1 MIGEKY
7 MDQKIS
13 KMRAQREKLLGLWE
27 RRSEICFV
35 GGVWGKTREF
45 TMLKGRMVLLFIAA
59 VCNVLIG
66 FLTGNFV
73 HRIDKETQK

>member
-1 MIGEKY
+1 MMREKY

-35 GGVWGKTREF
+35 GGVWGKTCEY
-45 TMLKGRMVLLFIAA
+45 TTLKGWMVLLFIAA
-59 VCNVLIG
+59 VGNVLVG

-73 HRIDKETQK
+73 HRNDTETQK